1 MHDIIKIVESPE
13 NSGLLIECATKTVK
27 PEIKNQEGRFLA
39 VKMAL
44 IAASLIA
51 FLASLFIQPVTF
63 SLLNAISVKNFT
75 RAGKRQESGILPLL
89 ALPLLMKNLGRE
101 VRRKRI

>member
-1 MHDIIKIVESPE
+1 MHNIIKIVDSPE
-13 NSGLLIECATKTVK
+13 NSGLLIECATKTAK

-44 IAASLIA
+44 IAALLIA
-51 FLASLFIQPVTF
+51 FLASLFIQIVTF

-75 RAGKRQESGILPLL
+75 TAGR
-89 ALPLLMKNLGRE
+89 
-101 VRRKRI
+101 